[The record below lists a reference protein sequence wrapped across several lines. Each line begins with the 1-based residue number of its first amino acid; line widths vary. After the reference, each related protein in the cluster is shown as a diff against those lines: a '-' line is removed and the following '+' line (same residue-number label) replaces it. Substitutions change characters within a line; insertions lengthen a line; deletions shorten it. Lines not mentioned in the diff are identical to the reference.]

1 MPVSGTRVVTK
12 SKNPITALVSES
24 AYSENSEPKI
34 NLRFKYILFL
44 SVALLSLLILPLLS
58 ATICIAFL

>member
-1 MPVSGTRVVTK
+1 MPVNGTRVVTQ
-12 SKNPITALVSES
+12 SKNPITALVRES

-44 SVALLSLLILPLLS
+44 FSVLLSLLILPLLS